1 MLAKFV
7 TCYYHRCYLHH
18 TVDDVLVFERT
29 TGANVK
35 RKCINLSGLPFDADE
50 LLQYQIDLNTW
61 KYTSENTNQGDRW
74 TDRTL
79 LKRRSDNPAT
89 YPLSLLFST
98 LILKCPSVHYPY
110 TPSFISSVALFNS
123 RIASLVSGRRSHAIA
138 PQHMLIFLHLLC
150 SACRQNWMINPMP
163 RDMQANKPVS
173 VNVKDVV
180 IIHYTNI
187 F

>member
-1 MLAKFV
+1 MTETDTRLKKLSQDVGEVCDLLLPQMLLASYSWWRSRVRK
-7 TCYYHRCYLHH
+7 
-18 TVDDVLVFERT
+18 
-29 TGANVK
+29 NNW
-35 RKCINLSGLPFDADE
+35 RKCQAKMYKPFWLTVWRRRITTIPNCFE
-50 LLQYQIDLNTW
+50 HLKNT
-61 KYTSENTNQGDRW
+61 S
-74 TDRTL
+74 
-79 LKRRSDNPAT
+79 
-89 YPLSLLFST
+89 
-98 LILKCPSVHYPY
+98 PY
-110 TPSFISSVALFNS
+110 TPSFVSSVALFNS

-180 IIHYTNI
+180 IIHYKNI